1 MNCELFFEY
10 FEFPFFFMANEALL
24 NLYANAKINGTVL
37 NFGHS
42 YIQID
47 SVIEGQI
54 IPYASKV

>member
-1 MNCELFFEY
+1 LNCELFFEY

-47 SVIEGQI
+47 SVIDG
-54 IPYASKV
+54 